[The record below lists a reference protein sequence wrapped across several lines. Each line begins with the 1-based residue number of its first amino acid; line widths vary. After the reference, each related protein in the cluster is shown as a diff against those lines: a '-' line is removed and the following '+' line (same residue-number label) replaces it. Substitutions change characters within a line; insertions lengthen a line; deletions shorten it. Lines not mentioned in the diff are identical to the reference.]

1 MIPTRE
7 YAERKFGEFNA
18 LIFNGQLP
26 PIPIRTTRAKTFLG
40 KCVYSRRRKLPGR
53 AEYYNFSLRISTS
66 YDLPEAEIED
76 TVIHE
81 MIHYY
86 ILYNGITDTSAHG
99 KVFRQIMADINARYG
114 RHVSISHRGAAAPP
128 AAAAE
133 SRKWH
138 VVAVVEFL
146 DGRTGFK
153 VLPRVRQSI
162 GAYTAGVARAAEVSS
177 VRLVWTDEPYFN
189 SFPVSKAL
197 RVHVVGK
204 DKLAELLA
212 GAEGLTLG

>member
-18 LIFNGQLP
+18 LIFNGLLP
-26 PIPIRTTRAKTFLG
+26 PIPIHTTRAKTFLG
-40 KCVYSRRRKLPGR
+40 KCVYSRRRKLSGKV
-53 AEYYNFSLRISTS
+53 EYYNFSLRISTS
-66 YDLPEAEIED
+66 YNLPEAEIED

-86 ILYNGITDTSAHG
+86 ILYSGITDTSAHG
-99 KVFRQIMADINARYG
+99 KVFRQIMSDINARYG
-114 RHVSISHRGAAAPP
+114 RHVSISHRGAAPP

-138 VVAVVEFL
+138 VVAVVEFR

-177 VRLVWTDEPYFN
+177 VRLVWTDQPYFN

-197 RVHVVGK
+197 RVHAIER
-204 DKLAELLA
+204 DKLTALLA

>member
-7 YAERKFGEFNA
+7 YAERKFGEFNT
-18 LIFNGQLP
+18 LIFSGQLP
-26 PIPIRTTRAKTFLG
+26 PIPIHATRARTFLG
-40 KCVYSRRRKLPGR
+40 KCVYSRRRKLSGR
-53 AEYYNFSLRISTS
+53 AEYSNFSLRISTS

-86 ILYNGITDTSAHG
+86 ILYSGITDTSAHG
-99 KVFRQIMADINARYG
+99 KVFRRIMSDINARYG
-114 RHVSISHRGAAAPP
+114 RHVSISHRGAAPP

-138 VVAVVEFL
+138 VVAVVEFR

-153 VLPRVRQSI
+153 VLPRARQSI
-162 GAYTAGVARAAEVSS
+162 GAYTAGVAGAAEVSS

-197 RVHVVGK
+197 RVHAIER
-204 DKLAELLA
+204 DKLTALLA
-212 GAEGLTLG
+212 AAEDLTTG

>member
-18 LIFNGQLP
+18 LIFSGQLP
-26 PIPIRTTRAKTFLG
+26 LIPIHTTRAKTFFG
-40 KCVYSRRRKLPGR
+40 KCVYSRRRKLSGR

-86 ILYNGITDTSAHG
+86 ILYSGITDTSAHG
-99 KVFRQIMADINARYG
+99 KVFRQIMSDINARYG
-114 RHVSISHRGAAAPP
+114 RHVSISHRGAAPP

-138 VVAVVEFL
+138 VVAVVEFR

-177 VRLVWTDEPYFN
+177 VRLVWTDQPYFN

-197 RVHVVGK
+197 RVHAIER
-204 DKLAELLA
+204 DKLTALLA
-212 GAEGLTLG
+212 GAKVLTLG